1 MTKTPTAS
9 KIGSGWPTPKP
20 DAPRPETIWDRLPQ
34 ARNAVDMA
42 DRADQIEASTAVLAA
57 MTADLAASAPD
68 GDDGELVGLWLGSW
82 EVYLGDRLAHADA
95 LRAGEDRQ
103 FRVSVERG
111 EGVDALLDAFADR
124 NRMPSCGDPA
134 GHRLNR
140 AKSAAAFRGLPFP
153 SERGTPSR
161 GRSRNLPGHQA
172 ETQRKPRDS

>member
-1 MTKTPTAS
+1 MTGRQLGLT
-9 KIGSGWPTPKP
+9 IGIAVLVLFAVFWIG
-20 DAPRPETIWDRLPQ
+20 ATIWFFGDQNPDRLEDREWVADAETRCAEARDDMDRLPQ

-124 NRMPSCGDPA
+124 NRMPSCGDPLDI
-134 GHRLNR
+134 G
-140 AKSAAAFRGLPFP
+140 
-153 SERGTPSR
+153 
-161 GRSRNLPGHQA
+161 
-172 ETQRKPRDS
+172 